1 MSVTFATGFTAG
13 AVACGVKS
21 GVPDRL
27 DVALIASAS
36 PCVAAALYTTNA
48 VVAAPL
54 LVTRRHLGG
63 ARPRGIVV
71 NSGNANACTGEQGE
85 RDAET
90 VAAAAARV
98 IGANADEMVVAS
110 TGVIG
115 VPLPTERI
123 ARSLATVRLARDG
136 GTDAARAIL
145 TTDTRVKT
153 STRELAL
160 AGGTVRIGGMAKGAG
175 MIHPNLATM
184 LAFVTTDALVDEAT
198 LRAQLADAAAAS
210 FNAISVDGDTSTN
223 DMVVVLANGASS
235 VKVGGPE
242 ASEFLRAL
250 TEVCV
255 ELAVAIA
262 ADGEGAQKL
271 LQVRVS
277 GARSSDDARS
287 AARTIVSS
295 NLVKTALHGAD
306 PNWGRILA
314 AAGRSGASLE
324 ERRASVR
331 IAGHS
336 VFERGTPCPFD
347 AATLRRALEQRFV
360 DVELDLGL
368 GADSATAW
376 GCDLSAEYVRINA
389 EYTT

>member
-1 MSVTFATGFTAG
+1 
-13 AVACGVKS
+13 
-21 GVPDRL
+21 
-27 DVALIASAS
+27 
-36 PCVAAALYTTNA
+36 
-48 VVAAPL
+48 
-54 LVTRRHLGG
+54 
-63 ARPRGIVV
+63 
-71 NSGNANACTGEQGE
+71 
-85 RDAET
+85 
-90 VAAAAARV
+90 
-98 IGANADEMVVAS
+98 
-110 TGVIG
+110 
-115 VPLPTERI
+115 
-123 ARSLATVRLARDG
+123 
-136 GTDAARAIL
+136 
-145 TTDTRVKT
+145 
-153 STRELAL
+153 
-160 AGGTVRIGGMAKGAG
+160 
-175 MIHPNLATM
+175 
-184 LAFVTTDALVDEAT
+184 
-198 LRAQLADAAAAS
+198 
-210 FNAISVDGDTSTN
+210 
-223 DMVVVLANGASS
+223 